1 MPLVLL
7 CHCDDNT
14 EYIHYWTKNDDFIAE
29 IDEGTVTHWQP
40 LPALPDN
47 KTRLRGDYE

>member
-7 CHCDDNT
+7 CHHDNT

-29 IDEGTVTHWQP
+29 IDEGIVAHWQSIP
-40 LPALPDN
+40 KPPKVLPSLSID
-47 KTRLRGDYE
+47 D